1 VTKKEASLDEALEV
15 ANKWLINDPDETTK
29 VETENLISRG
39 DIEFIQRFS
48 NSLVFGTAGIRGAR
62 GAGPMRMNRVMVRV
76 VANAIAKELLSVEQG
91 DEPPLVVVGYDARYK
106 SQIFAQDSVRVLAGL
121 GVRSLILPRPL
132 PTPVLAYTSL
142 AKKAKAG
149 IMVTASHNPAEDSGY
164 KVYWDDGAQIVNPV
178 DLKIAQRID
187 YKNPP
192 TEESLADY
200 EDVTILKGGDEL
212 IKEYVDFASSFVSP
226 ESKREINQI
235 YTPLHGVGKEVFL
248 EVFEKAGFKKPMLVK
263 SQAEPDPEFP
273 TVSFP
278 NPEEEG
284 ALDLAVDLAVEKNAD
299 LVIAND
305 PDADRLAVVVR
316 HEDKWRCLNGNE
328 IGALLAEHVLS
339 KGQGE
344 ERLVV
349 TTVVSSSLL
358 SKIADFHKVEYAE
371 TLTGFKW
378 IVRPGIEDERLR
390 FVFGYEE
397 ALGFALGDSVR
408 DKDGITSALV
418 FAELAAE
425 LKAEGKT
432 VMDLLNQLWD
442 RHGVHKT
449 ALFTKRLDPE
459 IDISADF
466 MSSWRA
472 SPPEQIGE
480 FDVTEVVD
488 LLIPESNLPPTDAL
502 VFNLSN
508 GRIVIRPSGTEPMV
522 KVYVEVIES
531 VINGDI
537 MSAETSVDHKI
548 EDLLHGVNSLFQVE
562 KDL

>member
-1 VTKKEASLDEALEV
+1 MTKEANLDQALEV

-29 VETENLISRG
+29 IETENLISRG
-39 DIEFIQRFS
+39 DTEFIQRFS

-76 VANAIAKELLSVEQG
+76 VATAIAQELLSDDQG
-91 DEPPLVVVGYDARYK
+91 DKPPLVVVGYDARYK
-106 SQIFAQDSVRVLAGL
+106 SHVFAQDSVRVLAGH

-132 PTPVLAYTSL
+132 PTPVLAYTTLS
-142 AKKAKAG
+142 KKAKAG

-164 KVYWDDGAQIVNPV
+164 KVYWEDGAQIVNPV
-178 DLKIAQRID
+178 DLKIAKRID

-200 EDVTILKGGDEL
+200 EDETILKGDDEL
-212 IKEYVDFASSFVSP
+212 IQKYVDFASSSISS

-248 EVFEKAGFKKPMLVK
+248 EVFEKAGFKKPTLVK
-263 SQAEPDPEFP
+263 SQAEPDPDFP

-284 ALDLAVDLAVEKNAD
+284 ALDLAIELAVEKNAD
-299 LVIAND
+299 LIIAND

-328 IGALLAEHVLS
+328 IGALLAEHILS
-339 KGQGE
+339 KEKGE

-349 TTVVSSSLL
+349 TTVVSSGLL
-358 SKIADFHKVEYAE
+358 SKIADFHKVKYAE

-378 IVRPGIEDERLR
+378 IVRPGIEDKSSR

-425 LKAEGKT
+425 LKAEDKT
-432 VMDLLNQLWD
+432 VMDLLDELWD

-449 ALFTKRLDPE
+449 ALFTKRLAPE

-466 MSSWRA
+466 MSPWRA
-472 SPPEQIGE
+472 SPPRQIGD
-480 FDVTEVVD
+480 FDVIEVID
-488 LLIPESNLPPTDAL
+488 LLIPESDLPPTDAL
-502 VFNLSN
+502 VINLSN
-508 GRIVIRPSGTEPMV
+508 GRIVIRPSGTESMV
-522 KVYVEVIES
+522 KVYVEVTES
-531 VINGDI
+531 VINGDVR
-537 MSAETSVDHKI
+537 SAERSADHKI
-548 EDLLHGVNSLFQVE
+548 ENLLHGVSSLFQAE
-562 KDL
+562 KD

>member
-1 VTKKEASLDEALEV
+1 MTKEANLDEALEV
-15 ANKWLINDPDETTK
+15 ANKWLINDPDEATK
-29 VETENLISRG
+29 VETKNLISRG

-76 VANAIAKELLSVEQG
+76 VATAIAKELLSDDQG
-91 DEPPLVVVGYDARYK
+91 DESPLVVVGYDARYK
-106 SQIFAQDSVRVLAGL
+106 SQIFAQDSVRVLAGH

-132 PTPVLAYTSL
+132 PTPVLAFTSL
-142 AKKAKAG
+142 SKKAKAG

-164 KVYWDDGAQIVNPV
+164 KVYWKDGAQIVNPV
-178 DLKIAQRID
+178 DLKIAKRID

-200 EDVTILKGGDEL
+200 EDAAILKGDDEL
-212 IKEYVDFASSFVSP
+212 IQKYVDFASSSVSS

-248 EVFEKAGFKKPMLVK
+248 EVFEKAGFKNPTLVK
-263 SQAEPDPEFP
+263 SQAEPDPDFP

-284 ALDLAVDLAVEKNAD
+284 VLDLAIELAVEKNAD

-316 HEDKWRCLNGNE
+316 HEDKWHCLNGNE
-328 IGALLAEHVLS
+328 IGVLLAEHILS
-339 KGQGE
+339 KGKGE

-349 TTVVSSSLL
+349 TTVVSSGLL
-358 SKIADFHKVEYAE
+358 SKIADFHKVKYAE

-378 IVRPGIEDERLR
+378 IVRPGIDDKRLR

-425 LKAEGKT
+425 LKAEDKT
-432 VMDLLNQLWD
+432 VIDLLDELWNL
-442 RHGVHKT
+442 HGVHKT
-449 ALFTKRLDPE
+449 ALFTKRLAPE

-466 MSSWRA
+466 MSPWRA
-472 SPPEQIGE
+472 YPPEHIGE
-480 FDVTEVVD
+480 FDVIEVID
-488 LLIPESNLPPTDAL
+488 LLISESDLPPTDAL
-502 VFNLSN
+502 VINLSN

-522 KVYVEVIES
+522 KVYVEVTES
-531 VINGDI
+531 VINGDVR
-537 MSAETSVDHKI
+537 SAERSADHKI
-548 EDLLHGVNSLFQVE
+548 ENLLHGVSSLFQVE
-562 KDL
+562 KD

>member
-1 VTKKEASLDEALEV
+1 MTKEANLDEALEV

-76 VANAIAKELLSVEQG
+76 VATAIAQELLSDDQG

-106 SQIFAQDSVRVLAGL
+106 SQIFAQDSVRVLAGH

-142 AKKAKAG
+142 SKKAKAG

-164 KVYWDDGAQIVNPV
+164 KVYWEDGAQIVNPV
-178 DLKIAQRID
+178 DLKIAKRID

-192 TEESLADY
+192 AKESLADY
-200 EDVTILKGGDEL
+200 EDAAILKGDDEL
-212 IKEYVDFASSFVSP
+212 IKEYVYFASSCVSP

-248 EVFEKAGFKKPMLVK
+248 EVFEKAGFKKPALVE
-263 SQAEPDPEFP
+263 SQAEPDPDFP
-273 TVSFP
+273 TVVFP

-284 ALDLAVDLAVEKNAD
+284 ALDLAIELAVEKNAD
-299 LVIAND
+299 QIIAND

-316 HEDKWRCLNGNE
+316 HENKWRCLNGNE
-328 IGALLAEHVLS
+328 IGVLLAEHILS
-339 KGQGE
+339 KGKGE

-349 TTVVSSSLL
+349 TTVVSSGLL
-358 SKIADFHKVEYAE
+358 SKIADFHKVKYAE

-378 IVRPGIEDERLR
+378 IVRPGIDDKRLR

-425 LKAEGKT
+425 LKAEDKT
-432 VMDLLNQLWD
+432 VIDLLDELWN

-449 ALFTKRLDPE
+449 ALFTKRLAPE
-459 IDISADF
+459 IDISTDF
-466 MSSWRA
+466 MSPWRA
-472 SPPEQIGE
+472 SPPEHIGE
-480 FDVTEVVD
+480 FNVIEVID
-488 LLIPESNLPPTDAL
+488 LLISESDLPPTDAL
-502 VFNLSN
+502 VINLSN

-522 KVYVEVIES
+522 KVYIEVTES
-531 VINGDI
+531 VINDDVR
-537 MSAETSVDHKI
+537 SAERSADHKI
-548 EDLLHGVNSLFQVE
+548 EDLLHGVSSLFQVE
-562 KDL
+562 KD